1 MRGDDVRK
9 KAATTPAEA
18 HTKFVP
24 PQDEHAGKGGS
35 YVLDPATG
43 KRTLQERTQDRD
55 DTAAAVEKE

>member
-18 HTKFVP
+18 PKKFVP

-35 YVLDPATG
+35 YVMDPATG
-43 KRTLQERTQDRD
+43 KRTLQERTQDRG
-55 DTAAAVEKE
+55 TPAAADTEE